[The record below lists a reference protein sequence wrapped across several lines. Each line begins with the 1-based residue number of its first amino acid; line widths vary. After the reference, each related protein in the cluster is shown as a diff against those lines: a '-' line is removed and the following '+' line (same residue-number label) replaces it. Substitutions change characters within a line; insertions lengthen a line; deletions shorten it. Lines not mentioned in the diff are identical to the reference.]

1 MSTKKPVILIADD
14 DPEIL
19 TMLGIRLSKK
29 GYQVLEAVD
38 GNQTLNLAR
47 KHHPDLVL
55 LDVMMPGKN
64 GWEVAKELRAD
75 DEFSNVGIVMLTA
88 IGEKVNEMTSPLYGA
103 DAYVDKPFDFSDLEQ
118 KIEGRLD
125 AARTALVTAE
135 QEQHHD
141 SGAVDRHAPPAD
153 ELQPAASRCAGARRP
168 CRPSRSPLSPP
179 PPPASPA
186 LIAAAAMPPP
196 ASPPPRAAVAAAGGR
211 RVVADVVGADRLHV
225 AAARRTG
232 RSRPCR
238 STQRTASVLSV
249 VQFHSG

>member
-75 DEFSNVGIVMLTA
+75 QQFSNVGIVMLTA

-103 DAYVDKPFDFSDLEQ
+103 DAYVDKPFDFSDLEK
-118 KIEGRLD
+118 KIKE
-125 AARTALVTAE
+125 
-135 QEQHHD
+135 
-141 SGAVDRHAPPAD
+141 
-153 ELQPAASRCAGARRP
+153 
-168 CRPSRSPLSPP
+168 
-179 PPPASPA
+179 
-186 LIAAAAMPPP
+186 
-196 ASPPPRAAVAAAGGR
+196 
-211 RVVADVVGADRLHV
+211 
-225 AAARRTG
+225 
-232 RSRPCR
+232 
-238 STQRTASVLSV
+238 VLSERAKR
-249 VQFHSG
+249 S

>member
-38 GNQTLNLAR
+38 GNQTLNLAH

-103 DAYVDKPFDFSDLEQ
+103 DEYVDKPFDFADLE
-118 KIEGRLD
+118 
-125 AARTALVTAE
+125 ARIKKVLVARGAL
-135 QEQHHD
+135 
-141 SGAVDRHAPPAD
+141 S
-153 ELQPAASRCAGARRP
+153 
-168 CRPSRSPLSPP
+168 
-179 PPPASPA
+179 
-186 LIAAAAMPPP
+186 
-196 ASPPPRAAVAAAGGR
+196 
-211 RVVADVVGADRLHV
+211 
-225 AAARRTG
+225 
-232 RSRPCR
+232 
-238 STQRTASVLSV
+238 
-249 VQFHSG
+249 